1 MGTTI
6 TLKVEDG
13 FEFNAYRAEPSGAPK
28 GGLVVIQEIFGVND
42 HMRGVAD
49 GFAQA
54 GYLAIAPALFDRDR
68 PGIELGYTP
77 EDIAK
82 GRDHRA
88 AVGWDSPL
96 MVVAA
101 AMKAAAEAGKVG
113 TVGYCWGGSVTFL
126 SATRLSPAAAVCYY
140 GGQIAQYKNE
150 TPNCPVMM
158 HFGEKDGGIPMTDVE
173 AVKAARPEAIVH
185 VYDAG
190 HGFNCDQ
197 RGDYDEGCAEKALE
211 RTLAFFAKHV
221 G

>member
-1 MGTTI
+1 MGKTI
-6 TLKVEDG
+6 KLKAEDG
-13 FEFNAYRAEPSGAPK
+13 FELNAYKAEPAGKPK

-42 HMRGVAD
+42 HMRRVTD

-88 AVGWDSPL
+88 AVGWDGPL
-96 MVVAA
+96 MDVAA
-101 AMKAAAEAGKVG
+101 AMSAASAAGRTG

-126 SATRLSPAAAVCYY
+126 SATRLNPAAAVCYY
-140 GGQIAQYKNE
+140 GGQIAQYKDE

-158 HFGEKDGGIPMTDVE
+158 HFGEKDGGIPMADVE
-173 AVKAARPEAIVH
+173 AVKAARPETIVH

-190 HGFNCDQ
+190 HGFNCDE
-197 RGDYDEGCAEKALE
+197 RADYDKGCADKALE